1 MAVQYVF
8 KFMKKKKRFRRSK
21 FFYFSLYTDLSF
33 FVKFT
38 RFTIPL
44 FIAKEFERRSDLRT
58 FFVKNNPLLKHQN
71 LRLLL

>member
-1 MAVQYVF
+1 MIIKYIYE
-8 KFMKKKKRFRRSK
+8 KKIRRSNY
-21 FFYFSLYTDLSF
+21 FYFSLYTDLSLL
-33 FVKFT
+33 VKFT

-44 FIAKEFERRSDLRT
+44 FIAKLFERRSDLRT